1 MRRWI
6 AVLLLAAIA
15 AGLCGS
21 VFAAQRA
28 DAEAA
33 EQNTAQYLLESIPE
47 PGVDHGVEI
56 FALAASGTAV
66 PEGYFSRYYN
76 ALAARLQQ
84 SRGALG
90 QTRYQDFAQAVL
102 TLTAIGRDPRSV
114 CGYDLTQPLL
124 DYQTVADSGLRG
136 VAYALLAL
144 DSGGYAQEE
153 ETLTPAVRDL
163 YVHYLLNRQLMDG
176 GWAFSGSEGSARA
189 TAIVLQALSSYEKN
203 TGVRGALTLGVEYLA
218 AAQSADGGYGSAQ
231 ADADVTLA
239 LIQLG
244 ISVNDGRFVKNTY
257 SVMDALLRYHT
268 PDTGFK
274 RSTYAD
280 LPTAALALLA
290 QHAVSGG
297 SPFRMEAPAVQ
308 AESADPGVRPSVQ
321 TAQGTTFPD
330 VARHPNCAAIEQLA
344 SYEIINGMG
353 DGKFEPDETMTR
365 AQFAKIVVCSLGL
378 TPEYR
383 GTFLDVPEKA
393 WYAGYVDTAAAY
405 GIVNGVGSG
414 LFDPDGLINRQAAAA
429 MVARAAR
436 LCGLDTAVAEDTIR
450 QTLDAYP
457 DGGDVSAY
465 ARQPMAFCCHTAILT
480 GDRLEPLRPI
490 LRCEIAQMLYNLLLQ
505 TPLLQ

>member
-1 MRRWI
+1 MKRWI
-6 AVLLLAAIA
+6 AVLLLVAIA

-28 DAEAA
+28 DAAAA
-33 EQNTAQYLLESIPE
+33 EQTTAQYLLESIPE

-90 QTRYQDFAQAVL
+90 QTRYQDYAQAVL

-124 DYQTVADSGLRG
+124 DYQSVADSGLRG

-144 DSGGYAQEE
+144 DCGGYAQEE
-153 ETLTPAVRDL
+153 TSAPTAREL
-163 YVHYLLNRQLMDG
+163 YVNYLLNRQLTDG

-189 TAIVLQALSSYEKN
+189 TAIVLQALSGYEAN

-218 AAQSADGGYGSAQ
+218 SAQSADGGYGSAQ
-231 ADADVTLA
+231 ADADVILA
-239 LIQLG
+239 LVQLG
-244 ISVNDGRFVKNTY
+244 ISINDGRFVKNTY

-268 PDTGFK
+268 PDTGLK
-274 RSTYAD
+274 RSAYAD

-290 QHAVSGG
+290 QHAATGG
-297 SPFRMEAPAVQ
+297 SSFRMEAPAEQ
-308 AESADPGVRPSVQ
+308 TESADPGVRPSVQ
-321 TAQGTTFPD
+321 TAPGTTFQD
-330 VARHPNCAAIEQLA
+330 IVRHPNCAAIEQLA

-353 DGKFEPDETMTR
+353 DGKFQPDETMTR

-383 GTFLDVPEKA
+383 GTFSDVPEKA

-405 GIVNGVGSG
+405 GIVNGVGNG
-414 LFDPDGLINRQAAAA
+414 QFDPDGLINRQAAAA

-436 LCGLDTAVAEDTIR
+436 LCGLDTAVDEDTI
-450 QTLDAYP
+450 QKTLSAYP

-490 LRCEIAQMLYNLLLQ
+490 LRCEIAQMLYNMLLQ

>member
-28 DAEAA
+28 DAAAA

-153 ETLTPAVRDL
+153 ETLAPAVRDL
-163 YVHYLLNRQLMDG
+163 YVNYLLNRQLTDG

-203 TGVRGALTLGVEYLA
+203 T
-218 AAQSADGGYGSAQ
+218 S
-231 ADADVTLA
+231 
-239 LIQLG
+239 
-244 ISVNDGRFVKNTY
+244 
-257 SVMDALLRYHT
+257 
-268 PDTGFK
+268 
-274 RSTYAD
+274 
-280 LPTAALALLA
+280 
-290 QHAVSGG
+290 SGG
-297 SPFRMEAPAVQ
+297 FS
-308 AESADPGVRPSVQ
+308 G
-321 TAQGTTFPD
+321 
-330 VARHPNCAAIEQLA
+330 C
-344 SYEIINGMG
+344 
-353 DGKFEPDETMTR
+353 K
-365 AQFAKIVVCSLGL
+365 GL
-378 TPEYR
+378 CP
-383 GTFLDVPEKA
+383 
-393 WYAGYVDTAAAY
+393 
-405 GIVNGVGSG
+405 
-414 LFDPDGLINRQAAAA
+414 
-429 MVARAAR
+429 
-436 LCGLDTAVAEDTIR
+436 
-450 QTLDAYP
+450 
-457 DGGDVSAY
+457 
-465 ARQPMAFCCHTAILT
+465 
-480 GDRLEPLRPI
+480 
-490 LRCEIAQMLYNLLLQ
+490 
-505 TPLLQ
+505 